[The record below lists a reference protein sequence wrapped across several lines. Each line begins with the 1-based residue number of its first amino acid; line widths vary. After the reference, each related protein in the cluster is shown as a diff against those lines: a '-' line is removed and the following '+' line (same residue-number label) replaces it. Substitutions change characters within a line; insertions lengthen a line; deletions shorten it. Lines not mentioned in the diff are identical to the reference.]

1 MGNFFTDFFNP
12 NVKGEGFEEL
22 PLNEIQQDAEEFLS
36 GLTKG
41 KAPLQKIS
49 NLTDIERQAI
59 ELASRFVKSP
69 ISPELQEAID
79 LTRATATGDIDVLK
93 DPTLRA
99 LVERTERFG
108 QKESN
113 RLAQSI
119 QIRGGSASTGGRNV
133 LGQKLQDIQ
142 GNILAALAP
151 FASTLK
157 QIKEQAVGRL
167 AELGG
172 RKTGEQLTKIG
183 IGTEVGSM
191 IRGIQDRINEAL
203 FNRELFPFTAQ
214 APIAQNLLGREAFAF
229 NPGVVS
235 PSGISQV
242 TGLVSAFSG
251 GGQQQP
257 TVAPGVTRVGGG
269 TVLANQSPTGPAG
282 FGTGTARA

>member
-1 MGNFFTDFFNP
+1 MGNFFTDLFSSNI
-12 NVKGEGFEEL
+12 KGEGFEEV
-22 PLNEIQQDAEEFLS
+22 PLNKIQEDAEAFLS

-41 KAPLQKIS
+41 KGPRQQIAG
-49 NLTDIERQAI
+49 LTDLEKRAVG
-59 ELASRFVKSP
+59 LASQFVTSP

-108 QKESN
+108 QRESN

-119 QIRGGSASTGGRNV
+119 QIRGGSASTGGRNL
-133 LGQKLQDIQ
+133 LGTSLERQKS
-142 GNILAALAP
+142 NILATLAP

-157 QIKEQAVGRL
+157 QIQEQAVGRL

-183 IGTEVGSM
+183 IGTEVGGM
-191 IRGIQDRINEAL
+191 MRNIQDRINEAL
-203 FNRELFPFTAQ
+203 FNQQLFPFTAQ
-214 APIAQNLLGREAFAF
+214 APIASSLLNREAFTF
-229 NPGVVS
+229 NPGVIS
-235 PSGISQV
+235 PSIVSQIA
-242 TGLVSAFSG
+242 GLIPG
-251 GGQQQP
+251 
-257 TVAPGVTRVGGG
+257 APGSPGG
-269 TVLANQSPTGPAG
+269 TPGAGVVFKDQSPTGPAG